1 MIAKADGNDSVTA
14 TPGAV
19 EGPRLVTVSVKVTL
33 LSTRVEEGDAIC
45 EIPRS
50 AAGLMRVADW
60 AELLAAFQS
69 APAELVTLAVL
80 VSVPSISGVTVIVTV
95 ALAVLASA
103 PRLQVTIPL
112 ARTGALPCVVVP
124 LTNEEPAGTGS
135 VRTTLLAVDGP

>member
-50 AAGLMRVADW
+50 AAGLMRVVDW

-112 ARTGALPCVVVP
+112 A
-124 LTNEEPAGTGS
+124 
-135 VRTTLLAVDGP
+135 